1 MCIYAINKLQGYL
14 TMANYK
20 KASVVVLANATGT
33 QVIPASGTGT
43 RLLWTEV
50 ADQTNYGPEKTHMTG
65 SVFTAPYDGFYHI
78 TVSVFYGYSV
88 ELVSGSIT
96 VIKNGNLASG
106 ITLWNLT
113 SVGNQ
118 VLEGFVQ
125 NGTRVFKL
133 VKGDTIAIYA
143 AQVSPL
149 DQTPDAVNSTL
160 SIVRVGT
167 AS

>member
-1 MCIYAINKLQGYL
+1 
-14 TMANYK
+14 MANYK

-33 QVIPASGTGT
+33 QVIPANGTGAK
-43 RLLWTEV
+43 LLWTEI
-50 ADQTNYGPEKTHMTG
+50 ADQTNYGSQASHMTN
-65 SVFTAPYDGFYHI
+65 SVFTAPYTGFYHI

-88 ELVSGSIT
+88 ELVTGSIT
-96 VIKNGNLASG
+96 VIKNNNLASG

-118 VLEGFVQ
+118 YLEGFVQ

-133 VKGDTIAIYA
+133 VKGDTMAIYA
-143 AQVSPL
+143 SQTSPL
-149 DQTPDAVNSTL
+149 DQTPDATNTTL
-160 SIVRVGT
+160 SIIRVGN